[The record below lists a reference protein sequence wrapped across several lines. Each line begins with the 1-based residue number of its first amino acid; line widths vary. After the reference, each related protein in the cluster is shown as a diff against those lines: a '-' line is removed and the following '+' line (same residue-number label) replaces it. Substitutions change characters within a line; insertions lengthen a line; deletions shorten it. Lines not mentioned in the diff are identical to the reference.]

1 MKETMSTETKKSGQV
16 KRLVLDIDGQRYALA
31 PSITKEEAPLTGTRL
46 LKAAQVMPLTGHT
59 DTSAFW
65 QFVHRNAVPFVR
77 LGKRS
82 YRFEPQAIDAFI
94 RSRRVGKGVAA

>member
-1 MKETMSTETKKSGQV
+1 MNNTSNT
-16 KRLVLDIDGQRYALA
+16 
-31 PSITKEEAPLTGTRL
+31 APLAGAPL

-59 DTSAFW
+59 DPSAFW

-94 RSRRVGKGVAA
+94 RSRRVGKVVVL